1 MKKLSV
7 IAFALLICACVPQ
20 KKTTNIQVENNTQ
33 KTTAYKKASYQE
45 PVLSPEE
52 EAVRLMIFSA
62 IGEGIPPQNTISQA
76 QALALAKRAALAD
89 AYRQLAGKLYG
100 IRVNSR
106 ENVKDAMLRSSLI
119 TTYVNGLIKNANIT
133 GEGFKDG
140 LYTVELELKID
151 KYKWNELFSY

>member
-1 MKKLSV
+1 MKKLSIV
-7 IAFALLICACVPQ
+7 ILALFMSACTVKTGKAQEPKNEPQ
-20 KKTTNIQVENNTQ
+20 KTL
-33 KTTAYKKASYQE
+33 AYQKASYQE

-62 IGEGIPPQNTISQA
+62 IGEGIPPQNTVSQA

-140 LYTVELELKID
+140 LYTVEVELKID

>member
-1 MKKLSV
+1 MKRLGTIV
-7 IAFALLICACVPQ
+7 LAIFICACVPQ
-20 KKTTNIQVENNTQ
+20 KKETTVQVENNTQ
-33 KTTAYKKASYQE
+33 KTAYKKASYQE

-52 EAVRLMIFSA
+52 EAVRLMIFSSV
-62 IGEGIPPQNTISQA
+62 GEGIPPQNTVSQA

-100 IRVNSR
+100 VRVNSR